1 VQERVVRR
9 DAPAK
14 INLYLHVTGK
24 RGDGYHLL
32 DSLVAFAA
40 VGDALEVRPAAALSL
55 AVSGPFA
62 AAAGDDDGNLVMRA
76 ARALGAA
83 AGVGAGARISL
94 DKRLPMA
101 AGLGGGSADAA
112 ATLRAL
118 VELWQ
123 LTTDEDELRRLGL
136 SLGADVPACLAGQ
149 AVFVSGIGEAVAPAQ
164 ALPPAHVVLVN
175 PGTPAPTGAVFAAWG
190 GEPSAPGRFAE
201 RPTSAPELA
210 RLLARRRNDLEG
222 PAAAMVPAITRVL
235 RGLEEQPG
243 CLLARMSGSGA
254 TCFGLFAESDAAAAA
269 AAATGA
275 LDPGWW
281 VVAAPLIGGAARIEG
296 GAPVARA
303 ARR

>member
-1 VQERVVRR
+1 VEERVVRR

-40 VGDALEVRPAAALSL
+40 VGDSLEVRPAAALSL

-62 AAAGDDDGNLVMRA
+62 ALVGDDDGKPDGNLVMRA
-76 ARALGAA
+76 ARVLGAA
-83 AGVGAGARISL
+83 AGVAAGARISL
-94 DKRLPMA
+94 DKRLPVA

-118 VELWQ
+118 VELWE
-123 LTTDEDELRRLGL
+123 LTTGEDELRRLGL

-149 AVFVSGIGEAVAPAQ
+149 TVFVGGVGEAVAPAQ

-175 PGTPAPTGAVFAAWG
+175 PGAPVPTGEVFAAFG
-190 GEPSAPGRFAE
+190 GASSPSGRFAE
-201 RPTSAPELA
+201 TPASVPDLA
-210 RLLARRRNDLEG
+210 RLLARRRNDLEE
-222 PAAAMVPAITRVL
+222 PAVAMVPAIAQVL
-235 RGLEEQPG
+235 RLIEAQPG

-254 TCFGLFAESDAAAAA
+254 TCFGLFAAAAAAAA
-269 AAATGA
+269 AAATTRA
-275 LDPGWW
+275 RHPEWW
-281 VVAAPLIGGAARIEG
+281 VAAAPLIGGA
-296 GAPVARA
+296 PVIRA
-303 ARR
+303 ASR